1 MYQPPQAS
9 VTVPPPAAHPEQ
21 LLQAV
26 KEGLHP
32 YAYRRLAAISA
43 TQVLLTKH
51 MDKIAMLDAKIGGLF
66 VDRVVL
72 QQRCQTEHQRLTQWF
87 MSEQELAELAL
98 GIHRPRTE
106 VKDSRPN
113 LQASPQAERT
123 KAEES
128 IIQVEISSGPSS
140 SSDRTNHERS
150 QRRYSKV
157 RARSTKTPD
166 SQSQDA
172 AGVGASGQTWV
183 RDMDRV
189 LPSPTTPLPRVD
201 AGAPRRNLPDVASSR
216 VPEVDA
222 TQLYSGDTKIAPIEC
237 PSTRDWLW
245 YALSPTQA
253 HPVGEAGLARDNG
266 VTTALQSVFHV
277 AVSAA
282 TQEKRDAWH
291 AGSHFSAIST
301 FSAFKSG

>member
-1 MYQPPQAS
+1 M
-9 VTVPPPAAHPEQ
+9 
-21 LLQAV
+21 
-26 KEGLHP
+26 
-32 YAYRRLAAISA
+32 
-43 TQVLLTKH
+43 
-51 MDKIAMLDAKIGGLF
+51 
-66 VDRVVL
+66 
-72 QQRCQTEHQRLTQWF
+72 
-87 MSEQELAELAL
+87 
-98 GIHRPRTE
+98 
-106 VKDSRPN
+106 
-113 LQASPQAERT
+113 
-123 KAEES
+123 
-128 IIQVEISSGPSS
+128 
-140 SSDRTNHERS
+140 
-150 QRRYSKV
+150 
-157 RARSTKTPD
+157 RARSTKTTD

-291 AGSHFSAIST
+291 AGSHFSAVNT
-301 FSAFKSG
+301 FSAFKSGRSASVCTTCAKYHQFGSTSTGAPAFPTRLQWTRPG